1 MAFNL
6 HSHLS
11 RQRVNIKMVECCIC
25 GEDFSRKDALSRHL
39 KRKYP
44 CDGSKSRQ
52 KGRYFSAVHVLN
64 IPTLDRAEVSKE
76 KSMHSDKKSKS
87 DESLLAQDMD
97 HEDDS
102 KIARPIAPTPDTDL
116 TDNERTLISRYNR
129 LLNGMIQKG
138 EDNSEEMCGILNRL
152 ENSGWE
158 VDPGE
163 FDKIEYTSD
172 RYCVDRPRKGLACK
186 QSGSKGYRYQSLL
199 YK

>member
-6 HSHLS
+6 HSRQS
-11 RQRVNIKMVECCIC
+11 RHRVNIKMVECCIC
-25 GEDFSRKDALSRHL
+25 GEDFARKDILARHL

-44 CDGSKSRQ
+44 CSPLKYRRQ
-52 KGRYFSAVHVLN
+52 KDES
-64 IPTLDRAEVSKE
+64 E
-76 KSMHSDKKSKS
+76 
-87 DESLLAQDMD
+87 ESLLAQDVD
-97 HEDDS
+97 HEDDL
-102 KIARPIAPTPDTDL
+102 KIARPIVLTSDTDL
-116 TDNERTLISRYNR
+116 TNKERTLISRYNR

-172 RYCVDRPRKGLACK
+172 EYCLDRHSTKGGSRMDLASK
-186 QSGSKGYRYQSLL
+186 RSRSKGYRYHSLL
-199 YK
+199 Y

>member
-1 MAFNL
+1 MVIIGGGGGGYNWKVMAFNL
-6 HSHLS
+6 HSCQS

-25 GEDFSRKDALSRHL
+25 GEDFARKDILSRHL

-52 KGRYFSAVHVLN
+52 K
-64 IPTLDRAEVSKE
+64 
-76 KSMHSDKKSKS
+76 KSRS
-87 DESLLAQDMD
+87 DESLLAQDTD

-102 KIARPIAPTPDTDL
+102 KIASPIAPTSGTDL
-116 TDNERTLISRYNR
+116 TNKERTLISRYNR

-163 FDKIEYTSD
+163 FDKIEYTSEK
-172 RYCVDRPRKGLACK
+172 YCLDRPRKDLACK
-186 QSGSKGYRYQSLL
+186 RSRSKGYKYHSLL
-199 YK
+199 Y

>member
-1 MAFNL
+1 MTFNL
-6 HSHLS
+6 HLHLS

-52 KGRYFSAVHVLN
+52 
-64 IPTLDRAEVSKE
+64 
-76 KSMHSDKKSKS
+76 SDKKSRS
-87 DESLLAQDMD
+87 DESLLEQDID

-102 KIARPIAPTPDTDL
+102 KIASPIAPTSGTDI
-116 TDNERTLISRYNR
+116 TNKERTLISRYNR

-172 RYCVDRPRKGLACK
+172 EYCLDRHSTKGGSRMDLACK
-186 QSGSKGYRYQSLL
+186 RSRSTGSRYQSLL
-199 YK
+199 Y

>member
-1 MAFNL
+1 MVVVIIISGGGGYNWKMMAFNL
-6 HSHLS
+6 HLHLS

-44 CDGSKSRQ
+44 CDGSRSRQ
-52 KGRYFSAVHVLN
+52 K
-64 IPTLDRAEVSKE
+64 DE
-76 KSMHSDKKSKS
+76 S
-87 DESLLAQDMD
+87 DESLLEQDID

-102 KIARPIAPTPDTDL
+102 KIASPIAPTPDTDI
-116 TDNERTLISRYNR
+116 TNKERTLISRYNR

-138 EDNSEEMCGILNRL
+138 EDNSEEMCGILNHL
-152 ENSGWE
+152 KNSGWE

-163 FDKIEYTSD
+163 FDKIEYTSEK
-172 RYCVDRPRKGLACK
+172 YCLDRPRKDLACK
-186 QSGSKGYRYQSLL
+186 RSRSTGSRYQSLL

>member
-44 CDGSKSRQ
+44 CDGSRSRQ
-52 KGRYFSAVHVLN
+52 
-64 IPTLDRAEVSKE
+64 
-76 KSMHSDKKSKS
+76 SDTKSKS
-87 DESLLAQDMD
+87 DID

-102 KIARPIAPTPDTDL
+102 KIASPIAPTSGTDL
-116 TDNERTLISRYNR
+116 TDKERTLISRYNR

-163 FDKIEYTSD
+163 FDKIEYTSEK
-172 RYCVDRPRKGLACK
+172 YCLDRPRKDLACK
-186 QSGSKGYRYQSLL
+186 RSRSTGSRYQSLL
-199 YK
+199 Y

>member
-1 MAFNL
+1 MMAFNL

-52 KGRYFSAVHVLN
+52 K
-64 IPTLDRAEVSKE
+64 
-76 KSMHSDKKSKS
+76 KSRS
-87 DESLLAQDMD
+87 DESLLD

-102 KIARPIAPTPDTDL
+102 KIAGPIAPTPDTDL
-116 TDNERTLISRYNR
+116 TDKERTLITRYNR

-172 RYCVDRPRKGLACK
+172 EYCLDRHSTKGGSRMDLACK
-186 QSGSKGYRYQSLL
+186 RSRSTGSRYQSLL
-199 YK
+199 Y

>member
-1 MAFNL
+1 MVVVICPWWCIIISGGGGYNWKMMAFNL

-44 CDGSKSRQ
+44 CDGSRSRQ
-52 KGRYFSAVHVLN
+52 
-64 IPTLDRAEVSKE
+64 
-76 KSMHSDKKSKS
+76 SDKKSKS

-102 KIARPIAPTPDTDL
+102 KIARPIAPTSGTDL
-116 TDNERTLISRYNR
+116 TDKERTLISRYNR

-163 FDKIEYTSD
+163 FDKIEYTSEKYCLD
-172 RYCVDRPRKGLACK
+172 RHSTKGGSRKDVASK
-186 QSGSKGYRYQSLL
+186 RSRSKGYRYHSLL
-199 YK
+199 Y

>member
-1 MAFNL
+1 MMAFNL
-6 HSHLS
+6 HLHLS

-52 KGRYFSAVHVLN
+52 SD
-64 IPTLDRAEVSKE
+64 T
-76 KSMHSDKKSKS
+76 KSRS
-87 DESLLAQDMD
+87 DESLLD

-102 KIARPIAPTPDTDL
+102 KIAGPIAPTPDTDL
-116 TDNERTLISRYNR
+116 TDKERTLITRYNR
-129 LLNGMIQKG
+129 LLNGMIQKR
-138 EDNSEEMCGILNRL
+138 EDNSEEMYGILNRL

-172 RYCVDRPRKGLACK
+172 KYCLDHHSTKGSSRMDLASK
-186 QSGSKGYRYQSLL
+186 RSRSKGYKYHSLL
-199 YK
+199 Y

>member
-1 MAFNL
+1 MVIIGGGGGGYNWKVMAFNL
-6 HSHLS
+6 HSCQS
-11 RQRVNIKMVECCIC
+11 RQRVNIKMVECHIC
-25 GEDFSRKDALSRHL
+25 GEDFARKDILSRHL

-52 KGRYFSAVHVLN
+52 K
-64 IPTLDRAEVSKE
+64 
-76 KSMHSDKKSKS
+76 KSRS
-87 DESLLAQDMD
+87 DESLLAQDTD

-102 KIARPIAPTPDTDL
+102 KIASPIAPTPDTDI
-116 TDNERTLISRYNR
+116 TNKERTLISRYNR
-129 LLNGMIQKG
+129 LLNGLIQKG

-172 RYCVDRPRKGLACK
+172 EYCLDRHSTKGGSRMDLACK
-186 QSGSKGYRYQSLL
+186 RSRSKGYKYHSLL
-199 YK
+199 Y

>member
-52 KGRYFSAVHVLN
+52 
-64 IPTLDRAEVSKE
+64 
-76 KSMHSDKKSKS
+76 SDKKSRS

-116 TDNERTLISRYNR
+116 TDKERTLISRYNR

-172 RYCVDRPRKGLACK
+172 EYCLDRHSTKGGSRKDLACK
-186 QSGSKGYRYQSLL
+186 RSRSKGYKYHSLL
-199 YK
+199 Y

>member
-1 MAFNL
+1 MVVVIIISGGGGYNWKMMAFNL

-52 KGRYFSAVHVLN
+52 SV
-64 IPTLDRAEVSKE
+64 
-76 KSMHSDKKSKS
+76 KKSRS
-87 DESLLAQDMD
+87 D
-97 HEDDS
+97 EDDS
-102 KIARPIAPTPDTDL
+102 KIAGPIAPTPDTDL
-116 TDNERTLISRYNR
+116 TDKERTLITRYNR

-138 EDNSEEMCGILNRL
+138 EDNSEEMYGILNRL

-163 FDKIEYTSD
+163 FDKIEYTSEK
-172 RYCVDRPRKGLACK
+172 YCLDRPRKDLACK
-186 QSGSKGYRYQSLL
+186 RSRSTGSRYQSLL
-199 YK
+199 Y

>member
-1 MAFNL
+1 MVVVIIISGGGGYNWKMMAFNL

-11 RQRVNIKMVECCIC
+11 RQRVNIKMVECHIC
-25 GEDFSRKDALSRHL
+25 GEDFARKDVLSRHL

-64 IPTLDRAEVSKE
+64 IPTLKRSEVSKE

-102 KIARPIAPTPDTDL
+102 KIARPIAPTSGTDI
-116 TDNERTLISRYNR
+116 TNKERTWIS
-129 LLNGMIQKG
+129 
-138 EDNSEEMCGILNRL
+138 
-152 ENSGWE
+152 
-158 VDPGE
+158 
-163 FDKIEYTSD
+163 F
-172 RYCVDRPRKGLACK
+172 
-186 QSGSKGYRYQSLL
+186 YQSMTIF
-199 YK
+199 